1 MPPRS
6 TVRLLGFDYGRK
18 RIGVA
23 SGQLITATASALE
36 TVRVYKQ
43 GPDWQRFDHLVEQW
57 QPGLMVLG
65 ISRHADGTDS
75 PLTPK
80 IREFGEQLQQRYG
93 CEVETIDEY
102 LSSAEASQLL
112 RDSGASPEGDHLDA
126 LAAQLILQ
134 SWIDQQVRRND

>member
-1 MPPRS
+1 MPARS
-6 TVRLLGFDYGRK
+6 TARLLGFDYGRK

>member
-1 MPPRS
+1 MSSLSRA
-6 TVRLLGFDYGRK
+6 RLLGFDYGRK

-80 IREFGEQLQQRYG
+80 IREFAEQLQQRYG

-102 LSSAEASQLL
+102 LSSSEASQLL